1 MHRRISMK
9 TRISLR
15 SAARLLSAALLL
27 GGFTLAAFA
36 QGGTSAVRGTV
47 KDPQGN
53 LVSGANVKLINVTTN
68 AERSSTTSND
78 GGFSFEAVQV
88 GDYRIEV
95 EAAGFKKG
103 VVTDIHALIAK
114 PV

>member
-1 MHRRISMK
+1 MRIRISF
-9 TRISLR
+9 R
-15 SAARLLSAALLL
+15 SAARFLSAALLL
-27 GGFTLAAFA
+27 GVLTLTAFA

-53 LVSGANVKLINVTTN
+53 LVAGANVKLVNVTTN
-68 AERSSTTSND
+68 TERSSTTSND

-103 VVTDIHALIAK
+103 VVTDIHALIANR
-114 PV
+114 

>member
-1 MHRRISMK
+1 MK

-27 GGFTLAAFA
+27 GVFTLTALA

-53 LVSGANVKLINVTTN
+53 LVAGANVKLISVTTN
-68 AERSSTTSND
+68 AERATTTSGD
-78 GGFSFEAVQV
+78 GLFAFEAVQV

-95 EAAGFKKG
+95 EASGF
-103 VVTDIHALIAK
+103 
-114 PV
+114 